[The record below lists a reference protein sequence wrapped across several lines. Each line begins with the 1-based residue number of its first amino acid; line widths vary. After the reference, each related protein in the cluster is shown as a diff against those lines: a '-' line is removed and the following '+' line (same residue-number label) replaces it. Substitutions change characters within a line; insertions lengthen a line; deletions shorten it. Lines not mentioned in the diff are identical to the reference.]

1 MEENEAVEIALD
13 LNVKDAEETL
23 ESFMK
28 GMESLQDLA
37 QNIGA
42 ELRKAFASLQASLQ
56 KTVSGIYTMTDALT
70 ATFSAIQSLME
81 QMANEQVADQWLSG
95 IATAI
100 ESLALS
106 IDVAKIIKSMGSIG
120 SVVSKVGSVCSAAVG
135 WITETLLPAIT
146 TTLSGIASALGISVG
161 WVAAIIAAVV
171 AAIAAVVIYWDEI
184 KMFFTDTLPQLWG
197 QFTQWLGNVGTAIA
211 EAFGNAVSALG
222 GFLSDC
228 WNGIT
233 ALLCGMGEWMQTN
246 VIQPIV
252 DIFTPI
258 VQWFAQ
264 LFGSIWQTVTDVFYN
279 LGVVAGGCWEI
290 IQTAWGLAAAWFHE
304 NIIAPVSKFFS
315 ELWETVSTAAVAAW
329 NTIKEVFIG
338 VGNWLYSNVI
348 KPVSDFFAELWNG
361 FLNAAKSAWEGVKIV
376 FGKVAQFFRDAFSA
390 AWEGVVKVFSVAGEI
405 FIDIKDGILTA
416 FKKIVNGIITGINA
430 VVRVPFNGI
439 NGALELLR
447 GIRIFDIAPFSE
459 LKMIN
464 VPQIPYLAK
473 GAVLPANKPFLA
485 MVGDQ
490 RHGTNV
496 EAPLATIQEAVAM
509 TMEDFTAGNM
519 AGHQATVA
527 VLTQILEAVLGIQI
541 SDTDI
546 GRAAE
551 RYRSKMAIARGS
563 VW

>member
-1 MEENEAVEIALD
+1 MEENEAVEIVLD

-42 ELRKAFASLQASLQ
+42 ELRKAFAPLQASLQ

-70 ATFSAIQSLME
+70 ATSSAIQSLIE
-81 QMANEQVADQWLSG
+81 QMANEQVADQWMSG
-95 IATAI
+95 ISTAI
-100 ESLALS
+100 DSLALS
-106 IDVAKIIKSMGSIG
+106 IDVAKIIKAMGSIG
-120 SVVSKVGSVCSAAVG
+120 SVISKIGSAFSAAVG
-135 WITETLLPAIT
+135 WITGTLLPAIT
-146 TTLSGIASALGISVG
+146 TALNGIAAALGISVG
-161 WVAAIIAAVV
+161 WVVAIIAAVV

-184 KMFFTDTLPQLWG
+184 KMFFTDILPQLWS

-211 EAFGNAVSALG
+211 EAFRNAVSALS

-233 ALLCGMGEWMQTN
+233 ALLCGMGEWIQIN

-252 DIFTPI
+252 DTFTPI

-264 LFGSIWQTVTDVFYN
+264 LFGSIRQTVMDVFYN
-279 LGVVAGGCWEI
+279 IGVIASGCWQI
-290 IQTAWGLAAAWFHE
+290 IKTVWGLATAWF
-304 NIIAPVSKFFS
+304 NDSIIVPIGGFFTG
-315 ELWETVSTAAVAAW
+315 LWNTVSMAAIKAW
-329 NTIKEVFIG
+329 NMIKETFALIG
-338 VGNWLYSNVI
+338 DWVYSNVV
-348 KPVSDFFAELWNG
+348 KPIADFFSNLWNG
-361 FLNAAKSAWEGVKIV
+361 FLSAAKAAWEGVKSLFSKAAEF
-376 FGKVAQFFRDAFSA
+376 FGNIFSA
-390 AWEGVVKVFSVAGEI
+390 AWENVVKVFSIAGDIFVA
-405 FIDIKDGILTA
+405 IKDGILTA
-416 FKKIVNGIITGINA
+416 FKKIVNGIIAGINA

-439 NGALELLR
+439 NSALELLR
-447 GIRIFDIAPFSE
+447 GIRIFEISPFTG
-459 LKMIN
+459 LKTIN

-490 RHGTNV
+490 RHGTNI

-509 TMEDFTAGNM
+509 TMEDFAAGNM

-527 VLTQILEAVLGIQI
+527 VLTQILEAVLGIHI
-541 SDTDI
+541 SDTEI
-546 GRAAE
+546 GIAAE
-551 RYRSKMAIARGS
+551 RYQSKIAIARGN